1 MALTFVEQPNS
12 ALLYPSQ
19 NHCGTLTYKLTSDIY
34 ISDYGED
41 AEYVLSVTGLP
52 TNGQYIEMEGVRLTF
67 VTGGGSLAPGE
78 VAIPGTAAEVAT
90 IIADYFDTALD
101 EISAVA
107 TTGPDIVTFTKSAF
121 WLIGDINNGI
131 KLVFEN
137 LSNAS
142 FTSINKGYPLI
153 PLRNYSI
160 LYDIRLNNEYPP
172 LFKGQIKP
180 KIVRDPDTETYS
192 ATLSLDVSEL
202 IKNYEGLNASHID
215 DQINSAATLQIKFA
229 ERVGSVGGLWQSANE
244 LKIIHAS
251 CNCNKYDFQD
261 YAPGTLEKKFLF
273 IEGDDDARKLCPNDK
288 LVLYGLVDAGSY
300 ALEIDSSVPGGFT
313 TIVAAD
319 RVGIRVDASAYIAGI
334 SGIFEV
340 GLGGTD
346 NSNEIGPL
354 EFSRNNKSNAECCN
368 LSQILFL
375 NCLGGWQYMGIT
387 TLRSAGIQIS
397 ATEYV
402 SCSVGTSKTRTAA
415 KTSSL
420 TETYYTRPLRVTEAN
435 IELLNQFLNSGAY
448 IDLDGNPIQLIV
460 EEYAIETPNRRIQ
473 IAFTVKNLEN
483 DYALIDSVYNQL

>member
-1 MALTFVEQPNS
+1 M
-12 ALLYPSQ
+12 
-19 NHCGTLTYKLTSDIY
+19 
-34 ISDYGED
+34 
-41 AEYVLSVTGLP
+41 
-52 TNGQYIEMEGVRLTF
+52 
-67 VTGGGSLAPGE
+67 
-78 VAIPGTAAEVAT
+78 
-90 IIADYFDTALD
+90 
-101 EISAVA
+101 
-107 TTGPDIVTFTKSAF
+107 
-121 WLIGDINNGI
+121 
-131 KLVFEN
+131 
-137 LSNAS
+137 
-142 FTSINKGYPLI
+142 
-153 PLRNYSI
+153 
-160 LYDIRLNNEYPP
+160 
-172 LFKGQIKP
+172 
-180 KIVRDPDTETYS
+180 
-192 ATLSLDVSEL
+192 
-202 IKNYEGLNASHID
+202 
-215 DQINSAATLQIKFA
+215 
-229 ERVGSVGGLWQSANE
+229 
-244 LKIIHAS
+244 
-251 CNCNKYDFQD
+251 
-261 YAPGTLEKKFLF
+261 
-273 IEGDDDARKLCPNDK
+273 
-288 LVLYGLVDAGSY
+288 DAGSY